1 MTVDSAT
8 ILTFASAVIAGG
20 VVPLVTFFYLKRGQL
35 RQLDTTADATQIS
48 AAAELVAMLQDQI
61 KELTIKL
68 EKAESRQT
76 TDRTNLT
83 EQLTRAHEENSRM
96 AAIIAVQQTDLDIA
110 RRQIAELRAANR
122 MQMATG
128 NTLGTDEA
136 MRNGAEEIEKDADDP
151 RRR

>member
-1 MTVDSAT
+1 MTIDSAT
-8 ILTFASAVIAGG
+8 ILTFASAVIVGG

-48 AAAELVAMLQDQI
+48 SAATLIALLQDQI
-61 KELTIKL
+61 KALTLKV
-68 EKAESRQT
+68 EKAESQQT

-110 RRQIAELRAANR
+110 RRQITELRAANR
-122 MQMATG
+122 MQMATED
-128 NTLGTDEA
+128 TVSARDA
-136 MRNGAEEIEKDADDP
+136 MRSGVEEIDRGADDP
-151 RRR
+151 RRQ